1 MRFVIDATN
10 SLFQHFPEIYL
21 LTYVDSGN
29 VSTTSKAIF
38 YSACKQDHQFLPNAY
53 LFSIYNL
60 IVFTQDNSSVEVG
73 IKKIIG
79 KLIDISCIS

>member
-1 MRFVIDATN
+1 MSIPEM
-10 SLFQHFPEIYL
+10 FQRLPKQLE
-21 LTYVDSGN
+21 
-29 VSTTSKAIF
+29 AIF
-38 YSACKQDHQFLPNAY
+38 YNACKQDHQFLPNAY